1 MPICQKCQQKWSWFE
16 TIKRSL
22 TLDHKVTCPKCNETQ
37 YFTYQSKVRGASLN
51 FLVLLPLLI
60 NLFFDIPSIIVLS
73 LLPIMFILVVSIY
86 PLIVT
91 LDNERETGHFL

>member
-16 TIKRSL
+16 TIKRSF
-22 TLDHKVTCPKCNETQ
+22 TLDQKVTCPKCGETQ

-60 NLFFDIPSIIVLS
+60 NLFFDIPGTIVLC
-73 LLPIMFILVVSIY
+73 LFPIMFILTLSIY
-86 PLIVT
+86 PLVVT
-91 LDNERETGHFL
+91 LGNERETGHFL